1 MCDTFDTTFQ
11 METVPFQTI
20 GTLAGLTVV
29 TAKSFSTNQTLALCP
44 AGQWQCMVQQCLL
57 GPAKHLIYP
66 PPLTRDI
73 LYLSR
78 VYILQIACSK
88 LIVKFANFSITHF
101 IDCFFSRADT
111 TVSYDGKKY
120 NVFRCI
126 EWTKITNNSF
136 YYYIQQGN

>member
-11 METVPFQTI
+11 METAPFQTI
-20 GTLAGLTVV
+20 GTQAGLTVV

-88 LIVKFANFSITHF
+88 LIVLIFRLRILL
-101 IDCFFSRADT
+101 IVFFFQSWHDS
-111 TVSYDGKKY
+111 VL
-120 NVFRCI
+120 
-126 EWTKITNNSF
+126 WWQKIQCLPLHRMDKNH
-136 YYYIQQGN
+136 